1 MSTTLIPDKPDAS
14 VDSVDEA
21 TVIDFK
27 EIPTT
32 AQRPATRQWWLM
44 GEVIGGSIA
53 LATAATVVANRIA
66 KRPTA
71 SRQLFGTRPMRRY
84 GLRHVATPRG
94 GTAWLAY
101 TYRLP
106 DLRVQ
111 LPVMTLRKLTLRKLT
126 LRKLTLPQMAS
137 LTARGRHR

>member
-1 MSTTLIPDKPDAS
+1 MPTTLIPDTPDAS
-14 VDSVDEA
+14 VDSVDGA

-32 AQRPATRQWWLM
+32 AQRPSARQWWLV
-44 GEVIGGSIA
+44 GGVIGESIA
-53 LATAATVVANRIA
+53 LATAATVVTNALV
-66 KRPTA
+66 KRRQEP
-71 SRQLFGTRPMRRY
+71 RQLFNVRPVRRY

-106 DLRVQ
+106 DSRVRF
-111 LPVMTLRKLTLRKLT
+111 PEMTLRKM
-126 LRKLTLPQMAS
+126 TLPQMAR